1 MTTNRRKFVQAVG
14 GTAALAAA
22 GIRPAFGQAAEFQL
36 KWANNIPVTHPSTI
50 RAKEAADKIKV
61 ETKGRVDIQVFPNN
75 QLGGDTDMLSQV
87 RSGAIDIFP
96 LSGLILQTLVPL
108 AGINGVAFAFKDYNT
123 VWAAMDGDL
132 GAFIRAAIAR
142 AGLHTFDKCLDNGY
156 RQITSSTK
164 PIAVPADLNGFKIRV
179 PVSPLWTSLFKAFG
193 ASPASIN
200 FSEVYSALQTKVVE
214 GQENP
219 LSIIQIAKLYEV
231 QKYCSMTG
239 HMWDGQWV
247 LANGKMWASLPP
259 DLQAVVARN
268 ISEAV
273 VKQREDMAK
282 LNDTV
287 EADLKSKGLIFNS
300 PDKTPFRAALTKAGF
315 YEEWKTKFGPDAWA
329 KLEQYSGKL
338 A

>member
-1 MTTNRRKFVQAVG
+1 MTIDRRRFVQTLG
-14 GTAALAAA
+14 GAAALAATSF
-22 GIRPAFGQAAEFQL
+22 RPAYGQTAEFQL
-36 KWANNIPVTHPSTI
+36 KWANNIPATHPSTI
-50 RAKEAADKIKV
+50 RVKEAAEKIKA

-132 GAFIRAAIAR
+132 GAFVRDAIAK
-142 AGLHTFDKCLDNGY
+142 AGLYTFEKCLDNGY

-164 PIAVPADLNGFKIRV
+164 PIVTPADLSGFKIRV

-193 ASPASIN
+193 ASPTSIN
-200 FSEVYSALQTKVVE
+200 FSEIYSALQTKVVE

-219 LSIIQIAKLYEV
+219 LAIIQLAKIYEV

-247 LANGKMWASLPP
+247 LANGKMWAGMPK
-259 DLQAVVARN
+259 DLQAI
-268 ISEAV
+268 ISKNVIEAV
-273 VKQREDMAK
+273 VKQREDMVK

-287 EADLKSKGLIFNS
+287 EADLKAKGLVFNS
-300 PDKTPFRAALTKAGF
+300 PDKVPFRAALTKAGF
-315 YEEWKTKFGPDAWA
+315 YDEWKAKFGPEAWA

>member
-1 MTTNRRKFVQAVG
+1 MTIDRRKFVQTLG
-14 GTAALAAA
+14 GAAALAAA
-22 GIRPAFGQAAEFQL
+22 GMRPAYGQAAEFQL
-36 KWANNIPVTHPSTI
+36 KWANNVPVTHPSTI
-50 RAKEAADKIKV
+50 RIKEAAEKIKV

-87 RSGAIDIFP
+87 RSGAIDIFS

-132 GAFIRAAIAR
+132 GAFVRDAIAK
-142 AGLHTFDKCLDNGY
+142 AGLFTFDKCLDNGY

-164 PIAVPADLNGFKIRV
+164 PIVVPADLNGFKIRV

-219 LSIIQIAKLYEV
+219 LSLIQIAKLYEV
-231 QKYCSMTG
+231 QKYCSLTG

-247 LANGKMWASLPP
+247 LANGKMWAGMPKE
-259 DLQAVVARN
+259 LQAITSKN

-273 VKQREDMAK
+273 LRQREDMAK

-287 EADLKSKGLIFNS
+287 EGELKAKGLIFNS
-300 PDKTPFRAALTKAGF
+300 PDKVPFRAALTKAGF
-315 YEEWKTKFGPDAWA
+315 YEEWKGKFGPEAWA
-329 KLEQYSGKL
+329 RLEQYSGKL

>member
-1 MTTNRRKFVQAVG
+1 MTIDRRKFVQTLG
-14 GTAALAAA
+14 GAAALAAA
-22 GIRPAFGQAAEFQL
+22 GMRPVYGQAAEFQL
-36 KWANNIPVTHPSTI
+36 KWANNVPLTHPSTVRI
-50 RAKEAADKIKV
+50 KEAADKIKA

-87 RSGAIDIFP
+87 RSGAIDIFS

-108 AGINGVAFAFKDYNT
+108 AGINGVAFAFKDYDT

-132 GAFIRAAIAR
+132 GALIREAIAK
-142 AGLHTFDKCLDNGY
+142 AGLFTFDKCLDNGY

-164 PIAVPADLNGFKIRV
+164 PIVVPADLNGFKIRV

-219 LSIIQIAKLYEV
+219 LSLIQIAKLYEV
-231 QKYCSMTG
+231 QKYCSLTG

-247 LANGKMWASLPP
+247 LANGKMWAGMPKE
-259 DLQAVVARN
+259 LQTIVSKN
-268 ISEAV
+268 ITEAV
-273 VKQREDMAK
+273 VRQRGDMAK

-287 EADLKSKGLIFNS
+287 EVELKAKGLIFNS
-300 PDKTPFRAALTKAGF
+300 PDKVPFRAALTKAGF
-315 YEEWKTKFGPDAWA
+315 YEEWKGKFGPEAWA

>member
-1 MTTNRRKFVQAVG
+1 MTIDRRKFVQTVG
-14 GTAALAAA
+14 GAVALAAVRA
-22 GIRPAFGQAAEFQL
+22 AYGQAAEFQL
-36 KWANNIPVTHPSTI
+36 KWANNVPLTHPSTVRI
-50 RAKEAADKIKV
+50 KEAADKIKA

-87 RSGAIDIFP
+87 RSGAIDIFS

-132 GAFIRAAIAR
+132 GALIREAIAK
-142 AGLHTFDKCLDNGY
+142 AGLFTFDKCLDNGY

-164 PIAVPADLNGFKIRV
+164 PIVVPADLNGFKIRV

-219 LSIIQIAKLYEV
+219 LSLIQIAKLYEV
-231 QKYCSMTG
+231 QKYCSLTG

-247 LANGKMWASLPP
+247 LANGKMWAGVPK
-259 DLQAVVARN
+259 DLQAIISKN

-273 VKQREDMAK
+273 VRQREDMAK
-282 LNDTV
+282 LNDSV
-287 EADLKSKGLIFNS
+287 EGELKAKGLIFNS
-300 PDKTPFRAALTKAGF
+300 PDKAPFRATLTKAGF
-315 YEEWKTKFGPDAWA
+315 YEEWKGKFGAEAWT

-338 A
+338 G